1 MINIQNSN
9 CVHVKVCS
17 SYVETRNDYTK
28 QNDVYLK
35 QTNSPTFIKG
45 VKDRCYINFSINSRK
60 YCNVG
65 VFLENYNNS
74 FPKTLLNITEVNYY
88 R

>member
-17 SYVETRNDYTK
+17 SYVEVRNDYTK
-28 QNDVYLK
+28 QNDVYVK
-35 QTNSPTFIKG
+35 QTNTQPFIKG
-45 VKDRCYINFSINSRK
+45 VKDRCYITFSIKPIK

-65 VFLENYNNS
+65 VFLENYY
-74 FPKTLLNITEVNYY
+74 ITEVYYY
-88 R
+88 RKGNI

>member
-1 MINIQNSN
+1 MINIQSSH

-17 SYVETRNDYTK
+17 SYVEIRNDYTK

-35 QTNSPTFIKG
+35 QTNTQTFING
-45 VKDRCYINFSINSRK
+45 VKVRCYITSSKNSIK

-65 VFLENYNNS
+65 VFLGNYY
-74 FPKTLLNITEVNYY
+74 ITEVNYY
-88 R
+88 RKTNI